1 MKKSIL
7 LAITVALVFA
17 FANSVY
23 AAETFKIGV
32 ITSLSGS
39 LATGGN
45 VTKQGYDMWAEKVN
59 KAGGIEIKG
68 KKYPVKLIYCDAQ
81 SEPSQAASAAERL
94 ATREKVDF
102 VLGPYASSITLA
114 AAPVLEK
121 YKIPMIT
128 GSAESPLIWR
138 EKFKYTFGTIPPV
151 NFTGSGPLKTIAK
164 LKPAP
169 KKAVIVG
176 SNDAFSKATAET
188 FKTIAEELKIKVVK
202 YDIVPSGQD
211 LTPYLSAVRALRP
224 DVIAF
229 GGHDEEL
236 IRLVKVLRQINYA
249 PKALL
254 MHYGVTEP
262 AFIEALGKDAEQ
274 IWGASVWTSTLN
286 TKGEMIWKDAKSY
299 AADIKK
305 AYKITPDYTMA
316 ACSAAGVA
324 FQSAVMG
331 IEAVPPLDAS
341 EKLALVK
348 ALEGLDIQTFYGP
361 IKFASEGEYFHS
373 NIGLTPLSLQIQN
386 GNPVIVGPENFKE
399 AAAQYPMKSWK

>member
-17 FANSVY
+17 FANSAY

-68 KKYPVKLIYCDAQ
+68 KKYPVKLIYGDAQ

-188 FKTIAEELKIKVVK
+188 FKAIAEELKIKVVK

-236 IRLVKVLRQINYA
+236 IRLVKALRQINYA

-274 IWGASVWTSTLN
+274 IWGASVWTPTLN

-331 IEAVPPLDAS
+331 IEAVPPLDAL